1 MIWSA
6 IANVDAK
13 PTITIVHELPGR
25 WRLRLSV
32 PPEEPARLVR
42 NVRAHEG
49 IAEIVYN
56 PVVRSLLI
64 HFDPEH
70 VTREE
75 IMMRVAVSLSEQKGL
90 VPVYVLTEPARRRV
104 SPEVWISGAL
114 LLLSYGMRLSGSR
127 GDAKSAEWMGGLS
140 VAAAVAEHAR
150 REHAERGTVDPEV
163 WTLLYLLWALLRKN
177 ALRAAAITWLSV
189 FGRHLLH
196 YGQGVVE
203 VRPVRGS
210 SQDKDT
216 YFQVALRAGIEGAE
230 GSSFPGQLLESIVA
244 VMGGQAAR
252 FIGDLRNVT
261 RLHDQVLHGLGRFQS
276 GVPVKFS

>member
-1 MIWSA
+1 
-6 IANVDAK
+6 VETK
-13 PTITIVHELPGR
+13 PTITIVHELAGR

-32 PPEEPARLVR
+32 PPEDPTRLIRSVQ
-42 NVRAHEG
+42 AHEG
-49 IAEIVYN
+49 IGAIAYS
-56 PVVRSLLI
+56 PIVRSLLV
-64 HFDPEH
+64 HFDPQR

-75 IMMRVAVSLSEQKGL
+75 IMMRIAVSLSEQKGL
-90 VPVYVLTEPARRRV
+90 VPVYVLTEPARRQV
-104 SPEVWISGAL
+104 SPEVWGSGAL
-114 LLLSYGMRLSGSR
+114 LLLSYGMRLAGSR
-127 GDAKSAEWMGGLS
+127 GNAKSADWVGGLS
-140 VAAAVAEHAR
+140 VAAAVVEHAR
-150 REHAERGTVDPEV
+150 REHVERGTVDPEV
-163 WTLLYLLWALLRKN
+163 WTLLYLVWALLRKN

-203 VRPVRGS
+203 VRPVRSGP
-210 SQDKDT
+210 QDNDT

-230 GSSFPGQLLESIVA
+230 GLSFSGQLLESIVA

-261 RLHDQVLHGLGRFQS
+261 RLHDQVLHGLGRFRS

>member
-1 MIWSA
+1 MET
-6 IANVDAK
+6 K
-13 PTITIVHELPGR
+13 PTITIVHEIPGR

-32 PPEEPARLVR
+32 PPEDPTRLIK
-42 NVRAHEG
+42 NVRGHEG
-49 IAEIVYN
+49 IADISYS
-56 PVVRSLLI
+56 PVVRSLLV
-64 HFDPEH
+64 HFDPTC

-75 IMMRVAVSLSEQKGL
+75 IMMRIAVAMSEQKGL

-104 SPEVWISGAL
+104 SPEVWISGVL
-114 LLLSYGMRLSGSR
+114 LLLSYGMRLSGPR
-127 GDAKSAEWMGGLS
+127 GNAKSADWMGGLS

-163 WTLLYLLWALLRKN
+163 WTLFYLLWALLRKN

-203 VRPVRGS
+203 VRPVRGGP
-210 SQDKDT
+210 QDDDT
-216 YFQVALRAGIEGAE
+216 YFQVALRAGVEDTEGL
-230 GSSFPGQLLESIVA
+230 SVSGQLLESIVA